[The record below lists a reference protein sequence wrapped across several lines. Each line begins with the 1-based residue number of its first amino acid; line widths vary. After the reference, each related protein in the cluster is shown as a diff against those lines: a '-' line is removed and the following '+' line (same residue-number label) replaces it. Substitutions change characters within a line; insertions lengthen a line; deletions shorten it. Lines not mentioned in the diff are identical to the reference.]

1 MLKMPPR
8 ELALASAQSAARPL
22 LPGAGAD
29 VEASMLDAV
38 SHGSGL
44 ATPDRRDAS
53 DSLARPHDPAA
64 DPGPELR
71 ALFNPFST
79 AAEQFRSLRC
89 QLSLR
94 MGAPVAGHGQVVA
107 VVGSARG
114 EGRSFIAANLA
125 VSMAQRGGRVL
136 LVDADLRR
144 PRLHRLFGLRAADGL
159 ALMLDG
165 RADYRSVRPVA
176 QVPGLHLL
184 PAGAPPAH
192 PLELVERP
200 EFALVMRQ
208 LRLRFSHIVVDT
220 PAAADGPDAAVVAA
234 NCDAGLLVVQRHHS
248 KMDALQR
255 LLDAMRLAG
264 TPLAGA
270 VLNER

>member
-8 ELALASAQSAARPL
+8 ELALASATRAARPF

-38 SHGSGL
+38 GQGSGL
-44 ATPDRRDAS
+44 ATPDTGDMHT
-53 DSLARPHDPAA
+53 RPQDPAA

-71 ALFNPFST
+71 ALFNPFSP

-176 QVPGLHLL
+176 QLPALHLL

-255 LLDAMRLAG
+255 LIDAMRLAG